1 MQEVKPM
8 SFPRMMLLVKQG
20 DQEAATRLV
29 KQFEPKIHM
38 AIRRLLMAKH
48 LRREIDAH
56 DISQV
61 VLATFFVRNL
71 AMRFKLKSP
80 DQLARLLVRMAK
92 NKVRDEARKLCAGCR
107 DHRRIEPG
115 QADYLLDAL
124 MQRNANPSK
133 IVAIRELVSEV
144 FLRLNDDERDLAV
157 KRSQGVN
164 WLAIANEHG
173 ESPEAL
179 RKKLARAV
187 ERVRYQLDI

>member
-1 MQEVKPM
+1 MT
-8 SFPRMMLLVKQG
+8 FPRMMRLVKKG
-20 DQEAATRLV
+20 DQEAAARLV
-29 KQFEPKIHM
+29 KQFEPKIHT

-48 LRREIDAH
+48 LRRELDAH

-71 AMRFKLKSP
+71 AMRFKLKNP

-92 NKVRDEARKLCAGCR
+92 NKVRDEVRKLRADCR
-107 DHRRIEPG
+107 DHRRLEPG
-115 QADYLLDAL
+115 HVDYVLNAL

-144 FLRLNDDERDLAV
+144 WLRLDKEERDLAE
-157 KRSQGVN
+157 KRSQGVC
-164 WLAIANEHG
+164 WLVIASEHG